1 LVSAGEAIKT
11 VKMKV
16 PRSTATAAVATL
28 LLSSTTVATNNP
40 LTADKLE
47 ADIKTEELQNVL
59 WHLNH
64 IARTNGGNRAFGEPG
79 FKASL
84 DFVLERA
91 QTRFGD
97 KFDTFVQPFNHTYD
111 KTLKISVTGPEG
123 EDVFV
128 ISPQYNPPT
137 LVPGGIT
144 AALVDTPVDNER
156 GSACFADQWEGL
168 DVKGKL
174 ALVKRGRCAVADKS
188 ILAKERGALGV
199 ILYDEVPGTNIVVP
213 TLGADNIGRMV
224 PIGIIPLEVG
234 QEWKSRLAAGE
245 EVTATLLVDS
255 ISETRE
261 TWNIISETKQG
272 DPNNVVMLGAHLD
285 SVQKGPGVNDDGSGT
300 AALLEIMTAVRR
312 YDNFP
317 NKIRFAWWGAE
328 ESGLVGSLYYTSHL
342 TEAEADSIRYYFN
355 YDMIGSPQP
364 DYSIAS
370 NENSGVGP
378 QLLDEYLVTKGIG
391 VRHGEFGSGSDFV
404 GFIEIG
410 IPTASLHTGAGA
422 PYDACYHQACDDLDN
437 IHWEALTLNA
447 RAAARAAARLANSL
461 EGVPPR
467 DKTSLNLH
475 TRRGVVKSFKRWS
488 ALAEEASGGHTCSH
502 KGKKI
507 RV

>member
-1 LVSAGEAIKT
+1 
-11 VKMKV
+11 
-16 PRSTATAAVATL
+16 
-28 LLSSTTVATNNP
+28 
-40 LTADKLE
+40 
-47 ADIKTEELQNVL
+47 
-59 WHLNH
+59 
-64 IARTNGGNRAFGEPG
+64 
-79 FKASL
+79 
-84 DFVLERA
+84 
-91 QTRFGD
+91 
-97 KFDTFVQPFNHTYD
+97 
-111 KTLKISVTGPEG
+111 
-123 EDVFV
+123 
-128 ISPQYNPPT
+128 
-137 LVPGGIT
+137 
-144 AALVDTPVDNER
+144 
-156 GSACFADQWEGL
+156 
-168 DVKGKL
+168 
-174 ALVKRGRCAVADKS
+174 
-188 ILAKERGALGV
+188 
-199 ILYDEVPGTNIVVP
+199 LYDEVPGTNIVVP

-378 QLLDEYLVTKGIG
+378 QLLDEYLVTKGID
-391 VRHGEFGSGSDFV
+391 VRHGYVNTHPATPFHHLYV
-404 GFIEIG
+404 
-410 IPTASLHTGAGA
+410 
-422 PYDACYHQACDDLDN
+422 
-437 IHWEALTLNA
+437 LTL
-447 RAAARAAARLANSL
+447 LLSQ
-461 EGVPPR
+461 
-467 DKTSLNLH
+467 
-475 TRRGVVKSFKRWS
+475 
-488 ALAEEASGGHTCSH
+488 
-502 KGKKI
+502 
-507 RV
+507 